1 MTKASELFITP
12 PQPQQLSDYQ
22 PTSIGKTSRNMFSP
36 SSSLFPDN
44 NNNNT
49 AESNLVIPPFDQ
61 IDPFVVESAL
71 YPGGGALFGPL
82 GPVGITAT
90 TSNSEERSDTPNSSY
105 APRQQQQQQQRQRPY
120 SSILTTADAVDHAAA
135 QSGSSS
141 SDASTSTA
149 VQSSPGSFSKS
160 PQIGDEIAKHKSKG
174 NVF

>member
-22 PTSIGKTSRNMFSP
+22 PTSIAKPSRNMFSP

-105 APRQQQQQQQRQRPY
+105 APRQQQQRQRPY
-120 SSILTTADAVDHAAA
+120 SSILTTADAVDHAVA